1 MNRKNHQDTMS
12 YYSTLFQRYG
22 VSDILLNDRTKK
34 RAIGSILEQID
45 KKTINKNDKLDK
57 ARLKKLRHAFRNNS
71 WLKKIAASLT
81 FATALALFQAPPIEA
96 NIYEVPIKT
105 KKNFVNVV
113 VDDDSSIEA
122 LDNKKNILAKQD
134 DKEISSL
141 YFVSNKPLVN
151 EFKILEENSILL
163 DDDSDVAYTHKNIS
177 NHLTVIDTSI
187 EDWQILA
194 KSVNKGSVLLL
205 QKGDNVLDS
214 ILAELKKLNSV
225 ESLNIISHGS
235 SGELHILSKRISKET
250 LQKNK
255 AKWEE
260 LGTYLSKDGDINL
273 FGCNIAKGDEGKEFL
288 STIAK
293 YTDADVAASI
303 NPTGNNK
310 SLGADWELEEIIGTV
325 DKNQIFAQSDINQFN
340 SVLAYS
346 GTIDS
351 NDGFTST
358 YSTANKEA
366 TLDIG
371 SYKIFAKGVE
381 SYVNYQYVG
390 NFIFGGGSSNSK
402 IYLYFKTDPAGGAS
416 IFDVSQIIIG
426 GNGSGCSR
434 GSSSTNITITSD
446 KGDISSTK
454 SIDANYWASTTKQT
468 FDLSS
473 FTSGISKLTIS
484 GTNGVNCTAI
494 ESIAV
499 ANVQLAPS
507 FDADGIITA
516 GDGVDENTT
525 INVPTTATTSA
536 NAVEVF
542 DFAINDLG
550 TSDGLDTTI
559 TSLDINVSGT
569 NNSKLTYLLT
579 NATSGTNQGSDLSSA
594 ITGTYNTGKVTFD
607 LSSNNIVVTDGSS
620 ETYVVKAYYNDNT
633 SITDNAA
640 ITISIDGDTDLT
652 VSGSGSTMGTTS
664 PITNSANTA
673 LSVTVTALN
682 FTTQPAGSTS
692 GSALTTQPVVSA
704 VDSAGNVD
712 TDFTEII
719 SLTEA
724 SAGTLTNNTKAAV
737 SGVATFS
744 NLIYTATVDQQ
755 SFTLTANDVDGT
767 GSDLATVDA
776 NAVTSDVVATKLI
789 FTTQPAPTTISSG
802 ISTSFSTV
810 PVVKAVDANDTVDT
824 GYSTNIVLSVTDPN
838 DGTIDGTVNSFSGT
852 GDSDGSGTTVTLAP
866 SSGVTTYTGLALQY
880 TDSGISNTIALR
892 ATSGALSAVNSTSI
906 TTSDTTVPTV
916 SSVSV
921 PVNLTYSTG
930 DTLNFTV
937 NASENINVIT
947 TGGTPSIA
955 LTIGSTTKYATYVSG
970 SGTSALIFRYTV
982 ESGLNDTDG
991 ITVGTLNLNGGTMKD
1006 SSGNNMTT
1014 TLNSVGNTSSVFVD
1028 SVAPTLSETTPV
1040 VTPTNDST
1048 PSYTFSS
1055 NEAGTLNVGGSCG
1068 SSYEGAIT
1076 SGTKTISLT
1085 QTDNS
1090 TALSDGTYSNC
1101 TITVT
1106 DSAGN
1111 ASSAL
1116 SITSFTVD
1124 TSGPTISTLSPLDN
1138 STDIGTTANLV
1149 TTFSE
1154 NISKGTGNIVIK
1166 KTSDNTVFETIAVTD
1181 SKVSISGSTLTIN
1194 PDGTFDL
1201 NAGYYVQIASGAIVD
1216 SSGNS
1221 FAGISNTTS
1230 WNFTTVNNST
1240 PTISGTNGG
1249 QTVNDTS
1256 GAITPFNAVTLADS
1270 DGDNISVTISLDDNA
1285 KGTLSSTSIPS
1296 GSISSVQAALRAI
1309 TFTPAR
1315 NRVVPGS
1322 SEATTISIRVDDGTV
1337 FTTDS
1342 STTIIS
1348 TSINDIPRDITLS
1361 SSSIDY
1367 DAGTNA
1373 TVGTLNTSDAD
1384 VSTGFTYTLVDKDS
1398 SANGSC
1404 SLDSDN
1410 SLFSISASD
1419 LLVLDPSFMEGAYS
1433 ICVQTN
1439 DGFTT
1444 FQKTLS
1450 VNVGGKNEPVID
1462 SLTVSNLNDTAVDT
1476 NNNIIVYKNYGTRT
1490 ITINASDADL
1500 DPLTYDVFFSDDSI
1514 FTTKSLAGNILT
1526 LASAPDTSGNSDITI
1541 TVNDGTDTISKTFNF
1556 RILTFNDGDNVNEN
1570 GSVSIVTDEK
1580 GDEVTTIDVPDDN
1593 LVVKKTVK
1601 SDGSTEQSIIIDGIE
1616 SKVISGSPS
1625 SQIEITNEGV
1635 TTSFSSNGI
1644 NANADTTVL
1653 GKTTHRLIL
1662 NGQTTQ
1668 AISNVLGSTTTI
1680 SEDGSGNPQI
1690 VTTVA
1695 NIEVDAKPDGSAV
1708 HIVTNGSTSSK
1719 TTSSILGAN
1728 TVINSEEVET
1738 SAGIIPSGSRIIK
1751 AKSITKT
1758 DGTTVTRFV
1767 AVDDDNNETVLGTT
1781 LRDGSVFDNGNT
1793 VEIYEDNGAIFMKVT
1808 APLSTDLVVE

>member
-1 MNRKNHQDTMS
+1 MKKSKFFFT
-12 YYSTLFQRYG
+12 
-22 VSDILLNDRTKK
+22 ILLMFLGAKE
-34 RAIGSILEQID
+34 S
-45 KKTINKNDKLDK
+45 
-57 ARLKKLRHAFRNNS
+57 
-71 WLKKIAASLT
+71 
-81 FATALALFQAPPIEA
+81 FAYYCL
-96 NIYEVPIKT
+96 
-105 KKNFVNVV
+105 
-113 VDDDSSIEA
+113 
-122 LDNKKNILAKQD
+122 
-134 DKEISSL
+134 
-141 YFVSNKPLVN
+141 SNTCFDGPKVN
-151 EFKILEENSILL
+151 EFCNTDADCDSADVTPPSFENSTPLQDNITENSVTISIDINEGGKAYAVVVANEATAPTSANVKAGQANGGGVAVSTGNVTLSSGAFSGTITLAGLSPSTPYDVYVVAQDDEGTPNIQASPTKVDITTANPPNTAPTVDL
-163 DDDSDVAYTHKNIS
+163 DGNNSTGNTSGGANRSFTEDGGAVTIADSDVAVGDAETDTITTITVTLTNPQDGANEGLNVSAAAQDALTGISGSSNITLQNSISITGASATLAQVQTFLEAITYNNTSQDPNTTTRTVTVVINDGTDNSTSVSSNIS
-177 NHLTVIDTSI
+177 I
-187 EDWQILA
+187 
-194 KSVNKGSVLLL
+194 
-205 QKGDNVLDS
+205 
-214 ILAELKKLNSV
+214 
-225 ESLNIISHGS
+225 
-235 SGELHILSKRISKET
+235 
-250 LQKNK
+250 NK
-255 AKWEE
+255 A
-260 LGTYLSKDGDINL
+260 N
-273 FGCNIAKGDEGKEFL
+273 
-288 STIAK
+288 
-293 YTDADVAASI
+293 DAPVISSNSGGATASI
-303 NPTGNNK
+303 N
-310 SLGADWELEEIIGTV
+310 
-325 DKNQIFAQSDINQFN
+325 IN
-340 SVLAYS
+340 
-346 GTIDS
+346 
-351 NDGFTST
+351 
-358 YSTANKEA
+358 
-366 TLDIG
+366 
-371 SYKIFAKGVE
+371 
-381 SYVNYQYVG
+381 
-390 NFIFGGGSSNSK
+390 
-402 IYLYFKTDPAGGAS
+402 
-416 IFDVSQIIIG
+416 
-426 GNGSGCSR
+426 
-434 GSSSTNITITSD
+434 
-446 KGDISSTK
+446 
-454 SIDANYWASTTKQT
+454 
-468 FDLSS
+468 
-473 FTSGISKLTIS
+473 
-484 GTNGVNCTAI
+484 
-494 ESIAV
+494 
-499 ANVQLAPS
+499 
-507 FDADGIITA
+507 
-516 GDGVDENTT
+516 ENTT
-525 INVPTTATTSA
+525 AVTTVIA
-536 NAVEVF
+536 
-542 DFAINDLG
+542 
-550 TSDGLDTTI
+550 SD
-559 TSLDINVSGT
+559 
-569 NNSKLTYLLT
+569 
-579 NATSGTNQGSDLSSA
+579 
-594 ITGTYNTGKVTFD
+594 
-607 LSSNNIVVTDGSS
+607 
-620 ETYVVKAYYNDNT
+620 
-633 SITDNAA
+633 
-640 ITISIDGDTDLT
+640 
-652 VSGSGSTMGTTS
+652 
-664 PITNSANTA
+664 
-673 LSVTVTALN
+673 
-682 FTTQPAGSTS
+682 
-692 GSALTTQPVVSA
+692 
-704 VDSAGNVD
+704 VDSAD
-712 TDFTEII
+712 TITYSI
-719 SLTEA
+719 SGGA
-724 SAGTLTNNTKAAV
+724 
-737 SGVATFS
+737 
-744 NLIYTATVDQQ
+744 
-755 SFTLTANDVDGT
+755 
-767 GSDLATVDA
+767 
-776 NAVTSDVVATKLI
+776 
-789 FTTQPAPTTISSG
+789 
-802 ISTSFSTV
+802 
-810 PVVKAVDANDTVDT
+810 
-824 GYSTNIVLSVTDPN
+824 
-838 DGTIDGTVNSFSGT
+838 
-852 GDSDGSGTTVTLAP
+852 
-866 SSGVTTYTGLALQY
+866 
-880 TDSGISNTIALR
+880 DSGKFTINS
-892 ATSGALSAVNSTSI
+892 TSGALAFSSAPDFENPTDTGDTSGNNTYVVEVSATDNGI
-906 TTSDTTVPTV
+906 GTLSDTQTITVTVQDVDDTSPTI

-921 PVNLTYSTG
+921 PSNGTYKIG
-930 DTLNFTV
+930 DTLSFTL
-937 NASENINVIT
+937 NTSENVIVNT
-947 TGGTPSIA
+947 ANGTPSIS
-955 LTIGSTTKYATYVSG
+955 LNIGGTNKNASYVSG
-970 SGTSALIFRYTV
+970 SITQALVFNYVV
-982 ESGLNDTDG
+982 EEGLSDTDG
-991 ITVGTLNLNGGTMKD
+991 ITVGTLNLNSGTMKD
-1006 SSGNNMTT
+1006 SSNNNIVT
-1014 TLNSVGNTSSVFVD
+1014 TLNNIGNTSNILVDAIKATVSSVSSTTSNGTYGVSDTITITITFSEIVTVTGIPQLTLETGSTD
-1028 SVAPTLSETTPV
+1028 RTINYASGSGTNTLTFNYTVQAGDTSSDLDYTSTSAISLNGGTIKDNTGNDAVLTLSSPGAANSLGANKSIVIDTTAPTTTFN
-1040 VTPTNDST
+1040 PTNSST
-1048 PSYTFSS
+1048 THPINSAITITF
-1055 NEAGTLNVGGSCG
+1055 NEAIRN
-1068 SSYEGAIT
+1068 
-1076 SGTKTISLT
+1076 
-1085 QTDNS
+1085 TDNS
-1090 TALSDGTYSNC
+1090 AITDTNVDSLITLKETNSSGTDVPFNATISVDKKVI
-1101 TITVT
+1101 TITP
-1106 DSAGN
+1106 
-1111 ASSAL
+1111 SSNLTESQVYYLAYADVEDNVNNTRL
-1116 SITSFTVD
+1116 SESITFTAEAD
-1124 TSGPTISTLSPLDN
+1124 TQAPTISSLNPNDG
-1138 STDIGTTANLV
+1138 STDAGTTANLV
-1149 TTFSE
+1149 ATFNE
-1154 NISKGTGNIVIK
+1154 NITKGAGNIVIRNA
-1166 KTSDNTVFETIAVTD
+1166 SDNTAFETIAVTD

-1500 DPLTYDVFFSDDSI
+1500 DPLTYDVSFSDDSI

>member
-1 MNRKNHQDTMS
+1 M
-12 YYSTLFQRYG
+12 F
-22 VSDILLNDRTKK
+22 
-34 RAIGSILEQID
+34 
-45 KKTINKNDKLDK
+45 
-57 ARLKKLRHAFRNNS
+57 
-71 WLKKIAASLT
+71 LKKINISTAVALLLCSYNMQAGTLGTESGDFSADKTTPLYTVSSAGTWTVTGQLEPTPNSSDGFSVKVPTGQLLKQVSFSPPAEDQANAHVYSLSGCGISNSSTLNKTFSSPSTSQSNCTLQYSIQSNFNTSNKSYTVTITTIDLNNSAPTDISLSSTTGSLTEGDYWGTAYYKTGIIASGTDPNGDSLT
-81 FATALALFQAPPIEA
+81 FSLVANGASDSGTCGTAGDDDNGDFTMGKSWYDDPGELTDLDSTSGSKTLSNGTYNVCIEA
-96 NIYEVPIKT
+96 E
-105 KKNFVNVV
+105 
-113 VDDDSSIEA
+113 
-122 LDNKKNILAKQD
+122 DNWGATYQEPFTITIGN
-134 DKEISSL
+134 
-141 YFVSNKPLVN
+141 SN
-151 EFKILEENSILL
+151 
-163 DDDSDVAYTHKNIS
+163 DSDST
-177 NHLTVIDTSI
+177 
-187 EDWQILA
+187 
-194 KSVNKGSVLLL
+194 
-205 QKGDNVLDS
+205 
-214 ILAELKKLNSV
+214 
-225 ESLNIISHGS
+225 
-235 SGELHILSKRISKET
+235 
-250 LQKNK
+250 
-255 AKWEE
+255 
-260 LGTYLSKDGDINL
+260 
-273 FGCNIAKGDEGKEFL
+273 L
-288 STIAK
+288 ST
-293 YTDADVAASI
+293 
-303 NPTGNNK
+303 
-310 SLGADWELEEIIGTV
+310 
-325 DKNQIFAQSDINQFN
+325 
-340 SVLAYS
+340 
-346 GTIDS
+346 
-351 NDGFTST
+351 
-358 YSTANKEA
+358 
-366 TLDIG
+366 
-371 SYKIFAKGVE
+371 
-381 SYVNYQYVG
+381 
-390 NFIFGGGSSNSK
+390 
-402 IYLYFKTDPAGGAS
+402 
-416 IFDVSQIIIG
+416 
-426 GNGSGCSR
+426 
-434 GSSSTNITITSD
+434 
-446 KGDISSTK
+446 
-454 SIDANYWASTTKQT
+454 
-468 FDLSS
+468 
-473 FTSGISKLTIS
+473 
-484 GTNGVNCTAI
+484 
-494 ESIAV
+494 
-499 ANVQLAPS
+499 
-507 FDADGIITA
+507 
-516 GDGVDENTT
+516 GDGVDESTT

-579 NATSGTNQGSDLSSA
+579 NATSGANQGSDLSSA

-652 VSGSGSTMGTTS
+652 VSSSGSTMGTTS

-744 NLIYTATVDQQ
+744 NLTYTATADQQ

-767 GSDLATVDA
+767 GSDLSTVDA

-802 ISTSFSTV
+802 ISTNFSTV

-838 DGTIDGTVNSFSGT
+838 DGTIDGTVNSLSGT

-892 ATSGALSAVNSTSI
+892 ATSGGLSAVNSTSI
-906 TTSDTTVPTV
+906 TTSDTTAPNAPSTPDLTAASDTGSSSSDNITSDTTPTFTGTAEANSTV
-916 SSVSV
+916 TIISSIDG
-921 PVNLTYSTG
+921 TIG
-930 DTLNFTV
+930 
-937 NASENINVIT
+937 T
-947 TGGTPSIA
+947 TTTDGSGNWSYTSSA
-955 LTIGSTTKYATYVSG
+955 LTAGSHSITATA
-970 SGTSALIFRYTV
+970 TDSA
-982 ESGLNDTDG
+982 N
-991 ITVGTLNLNGGTMKD
+991 
-1006 SSGNNMTT
+1006 
-1014 TLNSVGNTSSVFVD
+1014 NTSSASSALSITID
-1028 SVAPTLSETTPV
+1028 NSAPITP
-1040 VTPTNDST
+1040 ST
-1048 PSYTFSS
+1048 PDLDASSDTGSSSSDNITSDTTLTFSGTA
-1055 NEAGTLNVGGSCG
+1055 EANSTVTIISSIDGTIGTTTADGSG
-1068 SSYEGAIT
+1068 NWSIT
-1076 SGTKTISLT
+1076 SSALTSGSHTI
-1085 QTDNS
+1085 
-1090 TALSDGTYSNC
+1090 TA
-1101 TITVT
+1101 TVT

-1111 ASSAL
+1111 TSNSSSAL
-1116 SITSFTVD
+1116 AITID
-1124 TSGPTISTLSPLDN
+1124 TTAPTISSLSPSDN

-1149 TTFSE
+1149 VTFNE
-1154 NISKGTGNIVIK
+1154 NIIKGTGNIVIK
-1166 KTSDNTVFETIAVTD
+1166 NASDNTAFETIAVTD

-1194 PDGTFDL
+1194 PAGTFDL
-1201 NAGYYVQIASGAIVD
+1201 NAGYYVQIASNSIVD
-1216 SSGNS
+1216 SAGNY

-1296 GSISSVQAALRAI
+1296 GSIASVQAALRAI

-1342 STTIIS
+1342 NTSIIS

-1384 VSTGFTYTLVDKDS
+1384 VYTGFTYTLVDKDS

-1404 SLDSDN
+1404 SLDSNN

-1419 LLVLDPSFMEGAYS
+1419 LLVLDPSSMEGAYS

-1500 DPLTYDVFFSDDSI
+1500 DPLTYDVSFSDDSI

-1526 LASAPDTSGNSDITI
+1526 LASDPDTSGNSDITI

-1556 RILTFNDGDNVNEN
+1556 RILTFNDGDNVNES
-1570 GSVSIVTDEK
+1570 GSVSIVTDEN
-1580 GDEVTTIDVPDDN
+1580 GDEVTTVDVPNDN

-1690 VTTVA
+1690 VTSVG
-1695 NIEVDAKPDGSAV
+1695 NFEVDAKPDGSAV
-1708 HIVTNGSTSSK
+1708 HIVTNGSTSST

-1751 AKSITKT
+1751 AKSITKS
-1758 DGTTVTRFV
+1758 DGTTITRFV

-1781 LRDGSVFDNGNT
+1781 LRDGSVFNNGNT